1 MFEFLL
7 EFAMLQKVL
16 ALLYCIDTLQ
26 DSTPST
32 SSRPNKLVTTV
43 EGFGNICIRYAD
55 ALKKFVILFGQMLV
69 ATVRPP
75 YRFKQLLI
83 AMEFV
88 GFGSMF
94 IILLAGFSCGAI
106 LAYQCAYAFGMFG
119 AEAMTGATVALAL
132 CRELGPVLTA
142 IMVAGRASSGMATVI
157 GTMKVTEQIDAMKT
171 MAVDPVQYLIVPR
184 VWGTVLMMPVLTAVM
199 DFIGIV
205 AAYVV
210 GVMLSGVD
218 FGAFEAMINNILRPF
233 DVYGGLIKAAVFG
246 ILVSFIGCYKGYYAA
261 GGAKGVGEATTD
273 AVVYASVSVLILDYF
288 LTMILW

>member
-32 SSRPNKLVTTV
+32 SSRPNKLVKTV

>member
-205 AAYVV
+205 AAYVI

>member
-26 DSTPST
+26 DFTPST

>member
-55 ALKKFVILFGQMLV
+55 ALKKFVLLFGQMLV

>member
-1 MFEFLL
+1 
-7 EFAMLQKVL
+7 MLQKVL
-16 ALLYCIDTLQ
+16 ALLYSIDTLQ

-55 ALKKFVILFGQMLV
+55 ALKKFVLLFGQMLV